1 MSDTDQIKKQADD
14 LMTNLNHIKD
24 ANVEIKAAQ
33 LGASDDRK
41 SLGEKIGTQQTAID
55 DMQVKYTNLEKL
67 MARKSQALVTMD
79 SKDLVNCHKNIEKF
93 NAVRIQ
99 QGKKEVTIDEA
110 KSLSDV
116 QKLYFRNGHVDAHTP
131 EQKALLNTIIS
142 TDGGYIVAPE
152 YSQTIVDKK
161 FAGHGVMDLVNI
173 RNIAGNSFIQPVDYA
188 DYGDSEYLNELANPT
203 KVHTPNYKQVSFN
216 PTQQLYTFQISRDLA
231 EDALFNVENDVIS
244 KGRLGAMRQ
253 SAVQVVIGDGADRPK
268 GILGYIDAANG
279 VKGFDKVEALE
290 SSASLAVTWKDVLGI
305 MPSSLIESYDSGSS
319 YAMRKAT
326 FFNSLLTDLD
336 GASQYAIMNQINFFS
351 GEGVAL
357 SILGAPVKFDIALGD
372 ATIAGSIPVL
382 YGDFN
387 AAYMFT
393 QRVGFS
399 LIVDNVTSGTFITYI
414 LRRRNDGRL
423 VMGDALK
430 ALRVKA

>member
-1 MSDTDQIKKQADD
+1 MADLAELKEQADD

-24 ANVEIKAAQ
+24 ANLEIKTAQ
-33 LGASDDRK
+33 TGASDERK
-41 SLGEKIGTQQTAID
+41 SMGEKINTQQTAIE
-55 DMQVKYTNLEKL
+55 DMVIKFTAFEKAN
-67 MARKSQALVTMD
+67 ARKSQNLVTMD
-79 SKDLVNCHKNIEKF
+79 SKELINCHKNIEKF
-93 NAVRIQ
+93 NAVRKQ
-99 QGKKEVTIDEA
+99 QRMPEVTLDEA
-110 KSLSDV
+110 KSLSEA
-116 QKLYFRNGHVDAHTP
+116 QKLYFQKGNLHSHTE
-131 EQKALLNTIIS
+131 EQKTLMNTIVS
-142 TDGGYIVAPE
+142 TDGGFIVAPE
-152 YSQTIVDKK
+152 YSQTIVDKR
-161 FAGHGVMDLVNI
+161 FAGHGIMDVINI
-173 RNIAGNSFIQPVDYA
+173 RNIAGNSFIQPIDYA
-188 DYGDSEYLNELANPT
+188 DYGDAEYLNELANPT

-216 PTQQLYTFQISRDLA
+216 PTQQLYTFEISRDLA
-231 EDALFNVENDVIS
+231 EDALFNVENDVLS

-268 GILGYIDAANG
+268 GLLQYIDAALN
-279 VKGFDKVEALE
+279 VTGFDKIEAKQ
-290 SSASLAVTWKDVLGI
+290 SSASQRVSWKDVLGI
-305 MPSSLIESYDSGSS
+305 LPSALIEAYDSGSS

-336 GASQYAIMNQINFFS
+336 GASQFAIMNQINFFS
-351 GEGVAL
+351 GEGVSL

-372 ATIAGSIPVL
+372 ATTAGATAVL

-423 VMGDALK
+423 IMGDALK
-430 ALRVKA
+430 ALRVQA

>member
-1 MSDTDQIKKQADD
+1 MDTDLKKQADD

-41 SLGEKIGTQQTAID
+41 SMGEKIGTQQTAID
-55 DMQVKYTNLEKL
+55 DMQVKYTALEKL
-67 MARKSQALVTMD
+67 IARKSESLVTMD
-79 SKDLVNCHKNIEKF
+79 SKELVNCHKNIEKF
-93 NAVRIQ
+93 NAVREQ
-99 QGKKEVTIDEA
+99 QGKKPVTVEEA
-110 KSLSDV
+110 KSLSAV
-116 QKLYFRNGHVDAHTP
+116 QKLYFSKGHTDAHTP

-173 RNIAGNSFIQPVDYA
+173 RNIAGNSFIQPIDYA
-188 DYGDSEYLNELANPT
+188 DYSNSEYLNELANPT
-203 KVHTPNYKQVSFN
+203 GEHDPDYKQVSFN
-216 PTQQLYTFQISRDLA
+216 PTQQLYRFKISRDLA

-268 GILGYIDAANG
+268 GLLTYIDGANN
-279 VKGFDKVEALE
+279 VTGFDKIE
-290 SSASLAVTWKDVLGI
+290 SKASAASLAVTWKDVLGI
-305 MPSSLIESYDSGSS
+305 LPSALIEGYDNGAA

-351 GEGVAL
+351 GEGVGL
-357 SILGAPVKFDIALGD
+357 SILGAPVKFDIAMGAAD
-372 ATIAGSIPVL
+372 VVNSIPVL
-382 YGDFN
+382 YGNFN
-387 AAYMFT
+387 EAYMFT

-399 LIVDNVTSGTFITYI
+399 LIVDQVTSGTFVNYI

-430 ALRVKA
+430 ALKVKA